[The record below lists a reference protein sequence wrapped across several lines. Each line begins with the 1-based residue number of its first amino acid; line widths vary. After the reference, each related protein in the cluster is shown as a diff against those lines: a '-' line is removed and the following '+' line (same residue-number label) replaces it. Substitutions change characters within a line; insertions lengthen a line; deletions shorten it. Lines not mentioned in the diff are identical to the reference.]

1 MERRALLKTALLAC
15 LLVVCSG
22 RVPMVIQQPSTT
34 IYNSTL
40 AKTLVEYAAAIYT
53 ADLTQLFTWTC
64 DRCGD
69 LIEGFEMMDIIVDVE
84 NCLEAYVGFASDI
97 NAVIVVFRGT
107 QENSIQNWIEDLL
120 WKQLDLDY
128 PGMPEAMVHRGFY
141 SAYHNTTI
149 RDGIVSGIQKTRK
162 LHGDVPIMVTGHS
175 MGAAMASFCAL
186 DLVVNYGLD
195 DVKLMTF
202 GQPRVGNAAF
212 ASYFKR
218 YLPHAIRVTNAND
231 IVPHLPPYFSF
242 FPQKTYHHFPREV
255 WVHDVGLGSLV
266 YTVEQICD
274 DSGEDPACS
283 RSVSG
288 NSIQDHITYLGVSMH
303 AEAWSSCRIV
313 MDYAELRYKM
323 DLHGNVVLSKQQQQ
337 QQPGLSDQRRRHSAQ

>member
-1 MERRALLKTALLAC
+1 MERRGLLKAVLLAC

-22 RVPMVIQQPSTT
+22 RAPMVKHQSSDT

-40 AKTLVEYAAAIYT
+40 AKILVEYASAIYT

-69 LIEGFEMMDIIVDVE
+69 LIKGFEMMDIIVDVE

-97 NAVIVVFRGT
+97 NAVVVVFRGT

-128 PGMPEAMVHRGFY
+128 PGMPEARVHRGFY
-141 SAYHNTTI
+141 SAYHNTTL
-149 RDGIVSGIQKTRK
+149 RDGVVGGISKTRK
-162 LHGDVPIMVTGHS
+162 LYGDVPIMITGHS
-175 MGAAMASFCAL
+175 MGAAIASFCAL

-195 DVKLMTF
+195 GVKLMTF
-202 GQPRVGNAAF
+202 GQPRIGNEAF
-212 ASYFKR
+212 ASYFKV
-218 YLPHAIRVTNAND
+218 YLPHAIRVTNAHD
-231 IVPHLPPYFSF
+231 IVPHLPPYFTL
-242 FPQKTYHHFPREV
+242 FPQKTYHHFPTEV
-255 WVHDVGLGSLV
+255 WVHDVGLGSLI

-274 DSGEDPACS
+274 DSGEDPACC

-288 NSIQDHITYLGVSMH
+288 NSILDHITYLGVSMH

-313 MDYAELRYKM
+313 MEYTELQHKM
-323 DLHGNVVLSKQQQQ
+323 DLYGNIVLSKQ
-337 QQPGLSDQRRRHSAQ
+337 PDLHSAQ

>member
-1 MERRALLKTALLAC
+1 MERRALLKTTLLAC

-107 QENSIQNWIEDLL
+107 QENS
-120 WKQLDLDY
+120 
-128 PGMPEAMVHRGFY
+128 G
-141 SAYHNTTI
+141 I
-149 RDGIVSGIQKTRK
+149 RKTRK

>member
-1 MERRALLKTALLAC
+1 MEHRGLLKAALLAC

-22 RVPMVIQQPSTT
+22 RGSVPVVKHQTSDT

-40 AKTLVEYAAAIYT
+40 AKTLVEYASAIYT
-53 ADLTQLFTWTC
+53 ADLTQLYTWTC

-69 LIEGFEMMDIIVDVE
+69 LIKGFEMISIIVDVE

-128 PGMPEAMVHRGFY
+128 PGMPEARVHRGFY
-141 SAYHNTTI
+141 SAYHNTTL
-149 RDGIVSGIQKTRK
+149 RDGVVNGISNTRK
-162 LHGDVPIMVTGHS
+162 LYGDVPIMITGHS

-195 DVKLMTF
+195 GVKLMTF
-202 GQPRVGNAAF
+202 GQPRVGNEAF

-218 YLPHAIRVTNAND
+218 YLPHAIRVTNAHD

-255 WVHDVGLGSLV
+255 WVHNVGLGSLV

-313 MDYAELRYKM
+313 MEYTELQYKM
-323 DLHGNVVLSKQQQQ
+323 DLRGNIVLSKQ
-337 QQPGLSDQRRRHSAQ
+337 PDLHSAQ